1 MVNIRIRFIKGSPIM
16 FNNVNENVTIKHVKD
31 LIENRYPTM
40 DSYKSKFI
48 TLGYKGKKLQNN
60 KQLNNV
66 ITEIDK
72 TDNLPSTIELK
83 FATSPRLKS
92 GEYLVDMPRVK
103 SSRSTSKSRSIFN
116 DLATLQQDIAKRGV
130 DSLIGLEKKI
140 FDSSSNKLAKLTKS
154 SSRSRSRKPSKTRK
168 GRKGRKGRS
177 LSRHK
182 KRRKRSRSTKRRRN
196 TI

>member
-16 FNNVNENVTIKHVKD
+16 FNNVNKNVTIKHIKD
-31 LIENRYPTM
+31 LIENRFPNM

-48 TLGYKGKKLQNN
+48 TLGYKGKKLENN

-116 DLATLQQDIAKRGV
+116 DLATLQQDIAKRGI

-154 SSRSRSRKPSKTRK
+154 SSRSRTRKSSKTRK
-168 GRKGRKGRS
+168 GRKGRS
-177 LSRHK
+177 LSSHK
-182 KRRKRSRSTKRRRN
+182 KRRKRSRSTKRRRK

>member
-1 MVNIRIRFIKGSPIM
+1 M
-16 FNNVNENVTIKHVKD
+16 FNNVNKNVTIKHVKD
-31 LIENRYPTM
+31 LIENRFPNM

-48 TLGYKGKKLQNN
+48 TLGYKGKKLENN

-116 DLATLQQDIAKRGV
+116 DLATLQQDIAKRGI

-154 SSRSRSRKPSKTRK
+154 SSRSRTRKSSKT
-168 GRKGRKGRS
+168 RKGRKGRS

>member
-16 FNNVNENVTIKHVKD
+16 FNNVNKNVTIKHIKD
-31 LIENRYPTM
+31 LIENRYPNM

-116 DLATLQQDIAKRGV
+116 DLATLQRDIAKRGI

-154 SSRSRSRKPSKTRK
+154 SSRSRTRKSSKTRK
-168 GRKGRKGRS
+168 GRKGRS
-177 LSRHK
+177 LSSHK

>member
-16 FNNVNENVTIKHVKD
+16 FNNVNKNVTIKHIKD
-31 LIENRYPTM
+31 LIENRYPNM

-116 DLATLQQDIAKRGV
+116 DLATLQRDIAKRGI

-154 SSRSRSRKPSKTRK
+154 SSRSRTRKSSKTRK
-168 GRKGRKGRS
+168 GRKGRS
-177 LSRHK
+177 LSSHK
-182 KRRKRSRSTKRRRN
+182 KRRKRSRSTKRRRK

>member
-16 FNNVNENVTIKHVKD
+16 FNNVNKNVTIKHVKD
-31 LIENRYPTM
+31 LIENRFPNM

-48 TLGYKGKKLQNN
+48 TLGYKGKKLENN

-116 DLATLQQDIAKRGV
+116 DLATLQQDIAKRGI

-154 SSRSRSRKPSKTRK
+154 SSRSRTRKSSKT
-168 GRKGRKGRS
+168 RKGRKGRS

>member
-16 FNNVNENVTIKHVKD
+16 FNNVNKNVTIKHIKD
-31 LIENRYPTM
+31 LIENRYPNM

-116 DLATLQQDIAKRGV
+116 DLATLQQDIAKQGV
-130 DSLIGLEKKI
+130 DSLINLEKKV
-140 FDSSSNKLAKLTKS
+140 FDSSSTKLAKLTKS
-154 SSRSRSRKPSKTRK
+154 SSRSRSRKSSKTRK
-168 GRKGRKGRS
+168 GRKGRS
-177 LSRHK
+177 LSSHK
-182 KRRKRSRSTKRRRN
+182 KRRKRSRSTKRRRK

>member
-16 FNNVNENVTIKHVKD
+16 FNNVNKNVTIKHIKD
-31 LIENRYPTM
+31 LIENRFPNM

-72 TDNLPSTIELK
+72 TNNLPSTIELK

-92 GEYLVDMPRVK
+92 GEYLVDMPRAK
-103 SSRSTSKSRSIFN
+103 TSRSTSKSRSIFN
-116 DLATLQQDIAKRGV
+116 DLATLQQDIAKQGV
-130 DSLIGLEKKI
+130 NSLINLEKKA
-140 FDSSSNKLAKLTKS
+140 FDSSSTKLAKLTKS
-154 SSRSRSRKPSKTRK
+154 SSRSRTRKSSKT
-168 GRKGRKGRS
+168 RKGRKGRS

-182 KRRKRSRSTKRRRN
+182 KRRKRSRSTKRRRK